1 MSHGSVR
8 GGVVCS
14 FTPHRNFISFVR
26 CNCGGGGGGGGTIGT
41 RVRCEAYNPTY
52 VRALAF

>member
-26 CNCGGGGGGGGTIGT
+26 CNCVGGGGGGTIGT